1 MRNRRSRVRRVDDGP
16 PDDTLLTLPDD
27 TSAVEDHWP
36 DDAHTSHKRG
46 SDNCADLR
54 RPLADDT
61 LERRNRRSAPLTAM
75 PAITGQNR
83 NNSVQRRFLG
93 FLSFSSGAVL
103 LDSFFGAPSP

>member
-46 SDNCADLR
+46 SDNCTDQKKDR
-54 RPLADDT
+54 WQT
-61 LERRNRRSAPLTAM
+61 THSN
-75 PAITGQNR
+75 
-83 NNSVQRRFLG
+83 
-93 FLSFSSGAVL
+93 GAT
-103 LDSFFGAPSP
+103 DEAHP